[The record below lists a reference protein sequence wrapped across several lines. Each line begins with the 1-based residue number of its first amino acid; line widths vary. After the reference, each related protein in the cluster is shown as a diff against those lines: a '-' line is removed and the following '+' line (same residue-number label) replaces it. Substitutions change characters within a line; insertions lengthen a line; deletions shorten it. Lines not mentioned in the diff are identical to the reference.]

1 MSFEAKGFGRVE
13 RSELRDIRDIVIDT
27 SLPREQRIESYV
39 RQLGGN
45 PYCYMDNGMM
55 VCISYADTGVT
66 LQDRLRAYACSLR

>member
-1 MSFEAKGFGRVE
+1 MCFDAERIGQVE
-13 RSELRDIRDIVIDT
+13 RSGLRDIGDIVIDT
-27 SLPREQRIESYV
+27 SLPRAQRIESYV

-45 PYCYMDNGMM
+45 PYCYMDNGVM

>member
-1 MSFEAKGFGRVE
+1 MSFEAEGFGRVE

>member
-1 MSFEAKGFGRVE
+1 MCLGEEGLGRVE
-13 RSELRDIRDIVIDT
+13 RPALRDIRDIVIDT
-27 SLPREQRIESYV
+27 SLPREQRIENYV
-39 RQLGGN
+39 RQMGGN